1 MNGIVRAS
9 ALAMRT
15 QIRSLF
21 RASVR
26 RKTHRR
32 ACTPKM
38 RTSVRFTEIVPPAC
52 TFVLLVAVSALSQS
66 LPPYDQASAE
76 GLVRAVVAN
85 ELRNQGANDSHWMY
99 HVDREEQ
106 GKATA
111 KEVIQTAHG
120 TIDKL
125 ASVDAHPL
133 SATQELQES
142 NRIRSLTNNSAEQQ
156 RIEQL
161 RKKDAEQC
169 KELFKMIPDAFLFTY
184 AGSGNNVV
192 KLNYVPNPGFQPP
205 SREARVFHELQGQ
218 MWVDATQRRLIRM
231 SGELMSDVKFAG
243 GLLGYL
249 QKGGHFD
256 VQRQQISPGEWELTS
271 LDVQMQGKALLM
283 KTISI
288 QQKER
293 RTNFRPVPG
302 TLTIS
307 EAAEML
313 GKRVVVAANQLNSAG
328 SE

>member
-1 MNGIVRAS
+1 MPC
-9 ALAMRT
+9 
-15 QIRSLF
+15 
-21 RASVR
+21 
-26 RKTHRR
+26 
-32 ACTPKM
+32 AC
-38 RTSVRFTEIVPPAC
+38 A
-52 TFVLLVAVSALSQS
+52 FVLLVAASAFSQS
-66 LPPYDQASAE
+66 LSPDDQASANE
-76 GLVRAVVAN
+76 LVRAVVTN
-85 ELRNQGANDSHWMY
+85 ELRTQGANDSHWMY

-106 GKATA
+106 GKATG

-125 ASVDAHPL
+125 VSVDAHPL
-133 SATQELQES
+133 SATQERQES
-142 NRIRSLTNNSAEQQ
+142 NRIRNLINNSAEQR

-169 KELFKMIPDAFLFTY
+169 KELFKMVPDAFLFTY
-184 AGSGNNVV
+184 AGSGKSMV
-192 KLNYVPNPGFQPP
+192 KLNYRPNPNFQPP

-218 MWVDATQRRLIRM
+218 VWVDATQRRLIRM

-256 VQRQQISPGEWELTS
+256 VQQQEISPGEWELTS

-288 QQKER
+288 QQKEH

-307 EAAEML
+307 EAVDVL
-313 GKRVVVAANQLNSAG
+313 TKQVIVAAIQLNSAG
-328 SE
+328 SQ